1 MEFLHQYNE
10 FDEAILQRQYNYFK
24 GKPGKSV
31 IETRVKLMTLMPSRV
46 QVNSNHEQ
54 GNWDSLK
61 APDDIS
67 TGRYLEKYLTK
78 ALHPIS
84 TDAHFQICFLI
95 NSFGTAR
102 NHFSIWQSAIESF
115 RGCQRDMHLAPARVI
130 ARCVEEEWDLKDIC
144 KPGVHQSSSILPSKK
159 LHQDVNLLFGK
170 TETTYEMHWQSDLLT
185 YTNDVSVYV
194 WQPHLEEIPTEHYN
208 SITIVV
214 PSDDVSTTPAVSSS
228 YRMLVVA
235 NPPALM
241 SRFLN
246 TQDAFVASANTT
258 HAWDA
263 GHERFRV
270 FLMFLKLTV
279 EDSSGLV
286 DSMAAKTSEMMYKG
300 RRRPT
305 RSKIQYLVHLDDCRR
320 LAIKDLWHIN
330 TLVDKARSTVEAN
343 TFCCNQSGSQDKAKA
358 IEVLSGFQ
366 DDIIFLVNSFEAL
379 EKALLVA
386 REQIKE
392 QMELAQGQRTLII
405 TIAAAFFIPLGF
417 IAVSLTYFMIM
428 FNLLIEGLL
437 VNFRHECQG
446 SAVSTLVNQYRF
458 PDTGI
463 SSKCSPSPYYDR
475 RVI

>member
-1 MEFLHQYNE
+1 MEFLHQYNG

-46 QVNSNHEQ
+46 QVNSNHEH

-67 TGRYLEKYLTK
+67 TGRYVENYLTK

-95 NSFGTAR
+95 ISFGTAR

-194 WQPHLEEIPTEHYN
+194 WQPHLEEIPSEHYN
-208 SITIVV
+208 SITIVA
-214 PSDDVSTTPAVSSS
+214 PSDDVSTTPAVSPS

-246 TQDAFVASANTT
+246 TQDAFVASASTT

-270 FLMFLKLTV
+270 FLIFLKWTV
-279 EDSSGLV
+279 EDSSDLV

-428 FNLLIEGLL
+428 FNLLIEGLP
-437 VNFRHECQG
+437 VNFRHECHG
-446 SAVSTLVNQYRF
+446 SAIST
-458 PDTGI
+458 PI
-463 SSKCSPSPYYDR
+463 E
-475 RVI
+475 

>member
-95 NSFGTAR
+95 ISFGTAR

-214 PSDDVSTTPAVSSS
+214 PSDDVSTTPAVSPS

-270 FLMFLKLTV
+270 FLIFLKLTV

-305 RSKIQYLVHLDDCRR
+305 RSNIQYLVHLDDCRR

-446 SAVSTLVNQYRF
+446 SAVSTLVKQYRF

>member
-10 FDEAILQRQYNYFK
+10 FDEAILKRQYNYFK

-67 TGRYLEKYLTK
+67 TGRYLEKIK
-78 ALHPIS
+78 IPHQSS
-84 TDAHFQICFLI
+84 TSHLYGRPFPDLFL
-95 NSFGTAR
+95 
-102 NHFSIWQSAIESF
+102 NHHAIESF

-130 ARCVEEEWDLKDIC
+130 ARCVEEEWDLKDMC
-144 KPGVHQSSSILPSKK
+144 EPGVHQCSSKLPSKK
-159 LHQDVNLLFGK
+159 LQQDVNLLFGK
-170 TETTYEMHWQSDLLT
+170 AETTYDIHWQSDLLT
-185 YTNDVSVYV
+185 YTNDVNVYV
-194 WQPHLEEIPTEHYN
+194 WQPHLEEIPSEHYN
-208 SITIVV
+208 SITIVA
-214 PSDDVSTTPAVSSS
+214 PSDDVSTTPAVSPS

-241 SRFLN
+241 SQFLN

-270 FLMFLKLTV
+270 FLIFLKMTV

-305 RSKIQYLVHLDDCRR
+305 RSKTQYLVHLDDCRR

-428 FNLLIEGLL
+428 FNLLIEGLP
-437 VNFRHECQG
+437 VNFRHECHG

>member
-1 MEFLHQYNE
+1 
-10 FDEAILQRQYNYFK
+10 
-24 GKPGKSV
+24 
-31 IETRVKLMTLMPSRV
+31 
-46 QVNSNHEQ
+46 
-54 GNWDSLK
+54 
-61 APDDIS
+61 
-67 TGRYLEKYLTK
+67 
-78 ALHPIS
+78 
-84 TDAHFQICFLI
+84 
-95 NSFGTAR
+95 
-102 NHFSIWQSAIESF
+102 
-115 RGCQRDMHLAPARVI
+115 MHLAPARVI

-194 WQPHLEEIPTEHYN
+194 WQPHLEEIPSEHYN
-208 SITIVV
+208 SITIVA
-214 PSDDVSTTPAVSSS
+214 PSDDVSTTPAVSPS

-246 TQDAFVASANTT
+246 TQDAFVASASTT

-270 FLMFLKLTV
+270 FLIFLKWTV
-279 EDSSGLV
+279 EDSSDLV
-286 DSMAAKTSEMMYKG
+286 DSMALKISEMVTFLRSSCAYLSVNFKVQMYKG

-428 FNLLIEGLL
+428 FNLLIEGLP

>member
-84 TDAHFQICFLI
+84 TDVHFQICFLI
-95 NSFGTAR
+95 ISFGTAR

-159 LHQDVNLLFGK
+159 LHQDVNLLF
-170 TETTYEMHWQSDLLT
+170 
-185 YTNDVSVYV
+185 
-194 WQPHLEEIPTEHYN
+194 EEIPTEHYN

-214 PSDDVSTTPAVSSS
+214 PSDDVSTTPAVSPS

-270 FLMFLKLTV
+270 FLIFLKLTV

-343 TFCCNQSGSQDKAKA
+343 TFCCNQSRSQDKAKA
-358 IEVLSGFQ
+358 IEVLPGFQ

-446 SAVSTLVNQYRF
+446 SAVSTLVNRYRF

>member
-1 MEFLHQYNE
+1 
-10 FDEAILQRQYNYFK
+10 
-24 GKPGKSV
+24 
-31 IETRVKLMTLMPSRV
+31 
-46 QVNSNHEQ
+46 
-54 GNWDSLK
+54 
-61 APDDIS
+61 
-67 TGRYLEKYLTK
+67 
-78 ALHPIS
+78 
-84 TDAHFQICFLI
+84 
-95 NSFGTAR
+95 
-102 NHFSIWQSAIESF
+102 
-115 RGCQRDMHLAPARVI
+115 
-130 ARCVEEEWDLKDIC
+130 
-144 KPGVHQSSSILPSKK
+144 
-159 LHQDVNLLFGK
+159 
-170 TETTYEMHWQSDLLT
+170 
-185 YTNDVSVYV
+185 
-194 WQPHLEEIPTEHYN
+194 
-208 SITIVV
+208 
-214 PSDDVSTTPAVSSS
+214 
-228 YRMLVVA
+228 
-235 NPPALM
+235 
-241 SRFLN
+241 
-246 TQDAFVASANTT
+246 
-258 HAWDA
+258 
-263 GHERFRV
+263 
-270 FLMFLKLTV
+270 
-279 EDSSGLV
+279 
-286 DSMAAKTSEMMYKG
+286 MYKS

-305 RSKIQYLVHLDDCRR
+305 RSNIQYLVHLDDCRR

-392 QMELAQGQRTLII
+392 QMEFAQGQRTLII

-446 SAVSTLVNQYRF
+446 SAVSTLANQYRF

>member
-1 MEFLHQYNE
+1 
-10 FDEAILQRQYNYFK
+10 
-24 GKPGKSV
+24 
-31 IETRVKLMTLMPSRV
+31 
-46 QVNSNHEQ
+46 
-54 GNWDSLK
+54 
-61 APDDIS
+61 
-67 TGRYLEKYLTK
+67 
-78 ALHPIS
+78 
-84 TDAHFQICFLI
+84 
-95 NSFGTAR
+95 
-102 NHFSIWQSAIESF
+102 
-115 RGCQRDMHLAPARVI
+115 MHLAPARVI
-130 ARCVEEEWDLKDIC
+130 ARCVEEEWGLKNIC
-144 KPGVHQSSSILPSKK
+144 KPGVHQCSSKLPSKK
-159 LHQDVNLLFGK
+159 LQQDVNLLFGK
-170 TETTYEMHWQSDLLT
+170 AETTYDIHWQSDLLT
-185 YTNDVSVYV
+185 YTNDVNVYV
-194 WQPHLEEIPTEHYN
+194 WQPHLEVIPSEHYN

-214 PSDDVSTTPAVSSS
+214 PSDDVSTTPAVSPSH
-228 YRMLVVA
+228 RMLVVA

-270 FLMFLKLTV
+270 FLIFLKWIV

-286 DSMAAKTSEMMYKG
+286 DSMTLKISEMVSFLRSSCIYPIINFKVQMYKG

-428 FNLLIEGLL
+428 FNLLIEGLP
-437 VNFRHECQG
+437 VNFRHECHG
-446 SAVSTLVNQYRF
+446 SAISTPNE
-458 PDTGI
+458 
-463 SSKCSPSPYYDR
+463 
-475 RVI
+475 

>member
-1 MEFLHQYNE
+1 
-10 FDEAILQRQYNYFK
+10 
-24 GKPGKSV
+24 
-31 IETRVKLMTLMPSRV
+31 
-46 QVNSNHEQ
+46 
-54 GNWDSLK
+54 
-61 APDDIS
+61 
-67 TGRYLEKYLTK
+67 
-78 ALHPIS
+78 
-84 TDAHFQICFLI
+84 
-95 NSFGTAR
+95 
-102 NHFSIWQSAIESF
+102 
-115 RGCQRDMHLAPARVI
+115 MHLAPARVI
-130 ARCVEEEWDLKDIC
+130 ARCVEEEWDLKNIC
-144 KPGVHQSSSILPSKK
+144 KPGVHQCSSKLPSKK
-159 LHQDVNLLFGK
+159 LQQDVNLLFGK
-170 TETTYEMHWQSDLLT
+170 AETTYDIHWQSDLLT
-185 YTNDVSVYV
+185 YTNDVNVYV
-194 WQPHLEEIPTEHYN
+194 WQPHLEEIPSEHYN
-208 SITIVV
+208 SITIVA
-214 PSDDVSTTPAVSSS
+214 PSDDVSTTPAVSPS

-246 TQDAFVASANTT
+246 TQDAFVASASTT

-270 FLMFLKLTV
+270 FLIFLKWTV
-279 EDSSGLV
+279 EDSSDLV
-286 DSMAAKTSEMMYKG
+286 DSMALKISEMVTFLRSSCAYLSINFKVQMYKG

-417 IAVSLTYFMIM
+417 IALGCFDNSTGSKYILDIYCYRG
-428 FNLLIEGLL
+428 LI
-437 VNFRHECQG
+437 
-446 SAVSTLVNQYRF
+446 
-458 PDTGI
+458 
-463 SSKCSPSPYYDR
+463 
-475 RVI
+475 

>member
-84 TDAHFQICFLI
+84 TDAHFQICF
-95 NSFGTAR
+95 GTAR

-130 ARCVEEEWDLKDIC
+130 ARCVEEEWDLKDIY
-144 KPGVHQSSSILPSKK
+144 
-159 LHQDVNLLFGK
+159 VNLLFGK

-214 PSDDVSTTPAVSSS
+214 PSDDVSTTPAVSPS

-270 FLMFLKLTV
+270 FLIFLKLTV

-286 DSMAAKTSEMMYKG
+286 DSMAAKTSEM
-300 RRRPT
+300 
-305 RSKIQYLVHLDDCRR
+305 
-320 LAIKDLWHIN
+320 
-330 TLVDKARSTVEAN
+330 
-343 TFCCNQSGSQDKAKA
+343 SGSQDKAKA

-417 IAVSLTYFMIM
+417 IALGCFDNSTGSKNILDIYCYRG
-428 FNLLIEGLL
+428 LI
-437 VNFRHECQG
+437 
-446 SAVSTLVNQYRF
+446 
-458 PDTGI
+458 
-463 SSKCSPSPYYDR
+463 
-475 RVI
+475 

>member
-95 NSFGTAR
+95 ISFGTAR

-159 LHQDVNLLFGK
+159 LHQDVNLLF
-170 TETTYEMHWQSDLLT
+170 
-185 YTNDVSVYV
+185 
-194 WQPHLEEIPTEHYN
+194 EEIPTEHYN

-214 PSDDVSTTPAVSSS
+214 PSDDVSTTPAVSPS

-270 FLMFLKLTV
+270 FLIFLKLTV

>member
-1 MEFLHQYNE
+1 
-10 FDEAILQRQYNYFK
+10 
-24 GKPGKSV
+24 
-31 IETRVKLMTLMPSRV
+31 
-46 QVNSNHEQ
+46 
-54 GNWDSLK
+54 
-61 APDDIS
+61 
-67 TGRYLEKYLTK
+67 
-78 ALHPIS
+78 
-84 TDAHFQICFLI
+84 
-95 NSFGTAR
+95 
-102 NHFSIWQSAIESF
+102 
-115 RGCQRDMHLAPARVI
+115 
-130 ARCVEEEWDLKDIC
+130 
-144 KPGVHQSSSILPSKK
+144 
-159 LHQDVNLLFGK
+159 
-170 TETTYEMHWQSDLLT
+170 
-185 YTNDVSVYV
+185 
-194 WQPHLEEIPTEHYN
+194 
-208 SITIVV
+208 
-214 PSDDVSTTPAVSSS
+214 
-228 YRMLVVA
+228 MLVVA

-246 TQDAFVASANTT
+246 TQDASVASAKTT

-270 FLMFLKLTV
+270 FLIFLKLTV

-286 DSMAAKTSEMMYKG
+286 DSMAAKTSEMAVAG
-300 RRRPT
+300 LREARFNV
-305 RSKIQYLVHLDDCRR
+305 VHLDDCRR

-405 TIAAAFFIPLGF
+405 TIAAAFFTPLGF

-463 SSKCSPSPYYDR
+463 SSKCSPSP
-475 RVI
+475 